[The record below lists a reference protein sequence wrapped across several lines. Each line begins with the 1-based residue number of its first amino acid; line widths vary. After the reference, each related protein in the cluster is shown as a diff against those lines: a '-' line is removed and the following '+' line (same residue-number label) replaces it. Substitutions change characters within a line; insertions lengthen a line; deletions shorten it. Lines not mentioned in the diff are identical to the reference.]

1 MDTKDVQE
9 KLQKAYNSLLENVE
23 ELVDKD
29 KKPLKQAFAEAEEKL
44 YEWRELTREEV
55 DHISEELKSN
65 LSEMGEVTHRLN
77 ESIKQTLSFDATYLA
92 DSIWDRLSK
101 LADHTMLELSEF
113 SEDLRQHMAT
123 DASTYSEQ
131 QQNWFNDA
139 MQWQGD
145 YEVALKKLDK
155 VRAEVRKQIRET
167 AKYSKAVI
175 SDKTDQEQHDYLS
188 QKNQEIVQA
197 VKHLNDQIMGGKSDD

>member
-29 KKPLKQAFAEAEEKL
+29 KKPLKQAFVEAEEKL

-55 DHISEELKSN
+55 DHISAELKSN

-101 LADHTMLELSEF
+101 LADRTMLELSEF

-197 VKHLNDQIMGGKSDD
+197 VKHLNDQIMGGKGDD

>member
-1 MDTKDVQE
+1 MDSKDVQE
-9 KLQKAYNSLLENVE
+9 KLQKAYHSMLESVE

-29 KKPLKQAFAEAEEKL
+29 KKPLKEAFAEAEEKL
-44 YEWRELTREEV
+44 SEWRELTREEV

-77 ESIKQTLSFDATYLA
+77 QSIKQTLSFDASYLA
-92 DSIWDRLSK
+92 DSIWNRLSK
-101 LADHTMLELSEF
+101 LADHTAVELSEF
-113 SEDLRQHMAT
+113 SEDLRHHMAT

-145 YEVALKKLDK
+145 YEIALKRLDK

-167 AKYSKAVI
+167 TKYSKAI
-175 SDKTDQEQHDYLS
+175 IKDKTDQEQHNLLS
-188 QKNQEIVQA
+188 QKNQEIILA
-197 VKHLNDQIMGGKSDD
+197 VNQLNDQLMGGKQ

>member
-1 MDTKDVQE
+1 MDTKEVQE
-9 KLQKAYNSLLENVE
+9 KLQKAYNSMLENVE

-29 KKPLKQAFAEAEEKL
+29 KKPLKEAFAEAEEKL
-44 YEWRELTREEV
+44 SEWRELTREEV
-55 DHISEELKSN
+55 DHISDELKSN

-77 ESIKQTLSFDATYLA
+77 QSIKETLSFDAAYLA
-92 DSIWDRLSK
+92 DSIWNRLSK
-101 LADHTMLELSEF
+101 LADHTVVELSEF

-145 YEVALKKLDK
+145 YEAALKKLDL
-155 VRAEVRKQIRET
+155 VRKDVRKQINET

-175 SDKTDQEQHDYLS
+175 SERTDQEQHDLLS
-188 QKNQEIVQA
+188 QKNQEMILA
-197 VKHLNDQIMGGKSDD
+197 INELNDKIMGDKSND

>member
-9 KLQKAYNSLLENVE
+9 KLQKAYNSMLENVE

-29 KKPLKQAFAEAEEKL
+29 KKPIKEAFAEAEEKL
-44 YEWRELTREEV
+44 SEWRELTREEV

-77 ESIKQTLSFDATYLA
+77 QSIKQTLSFDASYLA
-92 DSIWDRLSK
+92 DSIWNRLSK
-101 LADHTMLELSEF
+101 LADHTAVELSEF

-145 YEVALKKLDK
+145 YEIALKRLDK

-167 AKYSKAVI
+167 TQYSKAI
-175 SDKTDQEQHDYLS
+175 IKDKTDQEQHDSSS
-188 QKNQEIVQA
+188 QKNQEIILA
-197 VKHLNDQIMGGKSDD
+197 VNQLNDQLMGGQSND